1 MRVFM
6 VSLLAN
12 VHVFLLL
19 INFLPSIGKKSYEI
33 IENRD
38 IMYDNDI
45 TGYISRS
52 TCGISGYQFIT
63 YRLTLS
69 TTVFICNVVIFW
81 IKPYDYD
88 TLSQY
93 DNPRCDDI

>member
-1 MRVFM
+1 M
-6 VSLLAN
+6 VSLLAK
-12 VHVFLLL
+12 VHAFLLL
-19 INFLPSIGKKSYEI
+19 INFLYLDWCKRSYLI
-33 IENRD
+33 IRNRD

-69 TTVFICNVVIFW
+69 TTVFICNVVTFL
-81 IKPYDYD
+81 IKQYYYDP
-88 TLSQY
+88 LSQY
-93 DNPRCDDI
+93 ENPGCDDI

>member
-1 MRVFM
+1 M

-33 IENRD
+33 IENKD

-45 TGYISRS
+45 IGCMNKIAYIIC
-52 TCGISGYQFIT
+52 TFT
-63 YRLTLS
+63 Y
-69 TTVFICNVVIFW
+69 F
-81 IKPYDYD
+81 Y
-88 TLSQY
+88 
-93 DNPRCDDI
+93 